1 MRMRETVNRLLR
13 TVAGAPLGWMV
24 TAAGAA
30 LLVVGWYGIS
40 GESVVAKQLP
50 YLASATIP
58 GAALLVT
65 GLLLAARAPTGER
78 DRQLLADLHAALLTS
93 EPAPAPPVTG
103 DGLWAIAQ
111 GRTYHRAGCPLSR
124 HGAEQI
130 TEAEVRERGL
140 EPCPVCEPPA
150 VGR

>member
-78 DRQLLADLHAALLTS
+78 DRQLLADLHAALLTP
-93 EPAPAPPVTG
+93 EPASAPPVTG

-124 HGAEQI
+124 PGSEQI

-140 EPCPVCEPPA
+140 EPCPVCEPLA

>member
-1 MRMRETVNRLLR
+1 MRETVNRLLR
-13 TVAGAPLGWMV
+13 VVAGAPLGWVV

-40 GESVVAKQLP
+40 GESIVAKQLP

-58 GAALLVT
+58 GAALLVA
-65 GLLLAARAPTGER
+65 GLLLAARARTGER

-93 EPAPAPPVTG
+93 EPAPAQPAT
-103 DGLWAIAQ
+103 DEGLWATAQ
-111 GRTYHRAGCPLSR
+111 GQTYHRAGCRLAR
-124 HGAEQI
+124 YGAEPI

-150 VGR
+150 VDR